1 MSHLSL
7 QLLESWVRQIWYDS
21 QTSAASVW
29 ITLLLSYSFLP
40 PPSLSTVEPEIE
52 PVLEM
57 YQFIAGQQE
66 VSISFVS
73 SDREYPPLDP
83 SNVTM
88 WFQRDDGNDGDN
100 GEDEVPIVIMNTNLL
115 QLSENGLTLTFMT
128 VRPEHEGRYWVV
140 ATNDAGTTTSQ
151 PITVDVFSTYRI
163 VHVHVHVCR

>member
-1 MSHLSL
+1 M
-7 QLLESWVRQIWYDS
+7 
-21 QTSAASVW
+21 W
-29 ITLLLSYSFLP
+29 ITLLSYSFLP

-73 SDREYPPLDP
+73 SDREYPHLDP
-83 SNVTM
+83 SNVTI

-100 GEDEVPIVIMNTNLL
+100 GEDEDPIVIMNSNLL
-115 QLSENGLTLTFMT
+115 QLSGNGLTLTFIS

-140 ATNDAGTTTSQ
+140 ATNDAGTNTSQ

-163 VHVHVHVCR
+163 IHVHVCR